1 MRNELLY
8 DQLLND
14 NCITLTWRVGINYIQ
29 PHNECARAL
38 QPVKRL
44 EGGNTIQQ
52 DNDWSF
58 SG

>member
-1 MRNELLY
+1 MRNELSH

-14 NCITLTWRVGINYIQ
+14 NCITLTWRVSINYAQ
-29 PHNECARAL
+29 LHNGCARGSPTGEETL
-38 QPVKRL
+38 R
-44 EGGNTIQQ
+44 GDTIQQ